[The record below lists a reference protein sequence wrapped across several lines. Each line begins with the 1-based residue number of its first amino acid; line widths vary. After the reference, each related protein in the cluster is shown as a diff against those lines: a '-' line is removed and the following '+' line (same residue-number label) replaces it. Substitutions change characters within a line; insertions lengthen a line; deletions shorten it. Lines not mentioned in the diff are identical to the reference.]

1 MAGNLHYSKKFQVRI
16 FSDSRGAFLDNEFRK
31 LNDPRVFFK
40 TRFLRGAGLA
50 RVWELV
56 EEELLRK
63 RADLI
68 FVLAGVCDTTDCYYS
83 SDGTRF
89 FWPPSNTKA
98 RFLEI
103 KTMMGD
109 MLRNYLLLEPTP
121 KLCFIPDPG
130 VDLIRYNS
138 LMHPVDSSALQ
149 TQSKLEECFRDLQEY
164 TRKLNR
170 LLGVKTPWTLNI
182 SHAHRSS
189 NMVPVYDR
197 MSDGIHFSRYQAA
210 KLAATLRDFVRLEF
224 IDEEPPRLYPIPVL
238 GSTRYAA

>member
-1 MAGNLHYSKKFQVRI
+1 MNMARNLQYNKKFQVRI

-40 TRFLRGAGLA
+40 TRFLRGSGLA

-56 EEELLRK
+56 EEELIRE
-63 RADLI
+63 RVDLI
-68 FVLAGVCDTTDCYYS
+68 FVLAGVCDTTDRCYS
-83 SDGTRF
+83 TDGFRF
-89 FWPPSNTKA
+89 FWPPSDTEA

-109 MLRNYLLLEPTP
+109 MLRNYLLLDPTP

-138 LMHPVDSSALQ
+138 LMHPVDFRALQ
-149 TQSKLEECFRDLQEY
+149 IQNEMEDYFKDLQEY
-164 TRKLNR
+164 TRRLNR

-189 NMVPVYDR
+189 SMVPVYDR
-197 MSDGIHFSRYQAA
+197 MHDGIHFSRYQVT
-210 KLAATLRDFVRLEF
+210 KLASTLRDFVRLEF
-224 IDEEPPRLYPIPVL
+224 IDEASPRLYPIPVL
-238 GSTRYAA
+238 EGTR

>member
-1 MAGNLHYSKKFQVRI
+1 MTMARNLQYRKKFQVRI
-16 FSDSRGAFLDNEFRK
+16 FSDSRGAFLDNEFKK
-31 LNDPRVFFK
+31 LNDPQIFFK

-56 EEELLRK
+56 EEELLRG
-63 RADLI
+63 RVDLI
-68 FVLAGVCDTTDCYYS
+68 FVLAGVCDTTDRSYS
-83 SDGTRF
+83 NDGFRF
-89 FWPPSNTKA
+89 FWPPNDTEV

-109 MLRNYLLLEPTP
+109 MLRNYLLLNSTS

-130 VDLIRYNS
+130 VDLVRYNS
-138 LMHPVDSSALQ
+138 LMHPVNPYVLQ
-149 TQSKLEECFRDLQEY
+149 IQSEMEESFRDLQEY

-182 SHAHRSS
+182 SHAHRST

-197 MSDGIHFSRYQAA
+197 MFDGIHFSRYQVK
-210 KLAATLRDFVRLEF
+210 KLAATLRDFVKLEF
-224 IDEEPPRLYPIPVL
+224 VDEEAPRLYPIPVL
-238 GSTRYAA
+238 GSSR